1 MACCINK
8 SYARFVLFVE
18 SVTICVCMAA
28 TPLRDHHEALGTSD
42 GRKTA
47 SVDANRASNDVV
59 LVSSSAKSQ
68 WRRLFVLCS
77 PAIHKLASTFHSL
90 RIVVR
95 VLVPA
100 RPAQAFAS
108 TSNTQ
113 TAKSY
118 KDAQTHTEDLQANI
132 AAKEQRPYRP
142 EWNKILSSFFE
153 DAGLFQALSGLKDD
167 LLVMN
172 EEWERVR
179 IPEALHVLVNDLSV
193 GKSSFNAAENDSVE
207 MMQLL
212 SQELVTEGSSNTLP
226 EKPLAEKKLEA
237 IKPQNRGDLQT
248 PPAVSGSSEISR
260 TWVN

>member
-1 MACCINK
+1 MSYSSQAQQNHNGGVYSFSVHQPYTNWPLHSTPSAS
-8 SYARFVLFVE
+8 SYA
-18 SVTICVCMAA
+18 SWY
-28 TPLRDHHEALGTSD
+28 
-42 GRKTA
+42 
-47 SVDANRASNDVV
+47 
-59 LVSSSAKSQ
+59 Q
-68 WRRLFVLCS
+68 
-77 PAIHKLASTFHSL
+77 LAQH
-90 RIVVR
+90 
-95 VLVPA
+95 
-100 RPAQAFAS
+100 QAFAS

-237 IKPQNRGDLQT
+237 IKPQNGSDLHT